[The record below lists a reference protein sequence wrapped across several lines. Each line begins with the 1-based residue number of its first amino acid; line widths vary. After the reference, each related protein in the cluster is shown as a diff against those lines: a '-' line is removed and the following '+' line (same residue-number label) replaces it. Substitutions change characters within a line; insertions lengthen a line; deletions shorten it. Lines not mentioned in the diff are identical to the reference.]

1 MAMNGHKLRGQED
14 YDKLIRFGELHKH
27 DSEAAA
33 CAWLH
38 HVGRER
44 LERWGD
50 WIHFSNSIRM
60 VESLPPT
67 QGTRL
72 RCSFSF

>member
-44 LERWGD
+44 LESWSRA
-50 WIHFSNSIRM
+50 
-60 VESLPPT
+60 P
-67 QGTRL
+67 
-72 RCSFSF
+72 